1 MAANWG
7 RATVR
12 SRASDPS
19 VDRRRR
25 GAFLALLTGA
35 TLSAAT
41 LGSGVFAAAAP
52 APLATDATPQPAQ
65 PDRPDEAVSTLTQLA
80 TADEAPP
87 AEQEPQHRK
96 EAEPPAPEK
105 ASPEESAAIDEA
117 VRALANDDIPRNA
130 MKAVRA
136 LHGFGEKAVPALQ
149 LALGSADQQQRH
161 LAAAVLRWLDA
172 APTPL
177 LCELSIEALGDP
189 EIEGYWRTLIHRP
202 AISAAR
208 WLDEKSGSKEVV
220 SHLLVAARSL
230 QPQRRFLAAALLAR
244 RGVQTDLHHTCA
256 VLIDQLPDNQRMGD
270 ALVAAHGLYRL
281 GAPALPQV
289 RLAYRGADE
298 QARSLLQLVEENL
311 ADDAAGRKR
320 TEAELRERYDRLGL
334 RKVTR
339 VRLDPAREHALFG
352 FAVLPRL

>member
-1 MAANWG
+1 MAVNWE

-12 SRASDPS
+12 SRAADIPFE
-19 VDRRRR
+19 RRRR
-25 GAFLALLTGA
+25 GAIVAVLLGA

-65 PDRPDEAVSTLTQLA
+65 PDRPEQAVSTLTQLA
-80 TADEAPP
+80 TADEAQPT
-87 AEQEPQHRK
+87 EQEPQHRTH
-96 EAEPPAPEK
+96 AEPPPPEK
-105 ASPEESAAIDEA
+105 ASTEEAAEIDEA
-117 VRALANDDIPRNA
+117 IRALANDDIPRNA
-130 MKAVRA
+130 MNAVYA
-136 LHGFGEKAVPALQ
+136 LYDFGEKAIPALQ
-149 LALGSADQQQRH
+149 LALDSADQQQRH
-161 LAAAVLRWLDA
+161 LAAAVLRGIDA
-172 APTPL
+172 EPTRR

-208 WLDEKSGSKEVV
+208 WLDEKSDSKQVV

-230 QPQRRFLAAALLAR
+230 QPQRRFLAAAMLAR

-256 VLIDQLPDNQRMGD
+256 VLVAQLPDNDKMGD

-281 GAPALPQV
+281 GASALPQI

-298 QARSLLQLVEENL
+298 QTRKLLQLVEDNL
-311 ADDAAGRKR
+311 TDDEAGKKR
-320 TEAELRERYDRLGL
+320 TPAELRERYDRLGL
-334 RKVTR
+334 RTVTE
-339 VRLDPAREHALFG
+339 VCLDPVRDHEFPNNW
-352 FAVLPRL
+352 VLPRL

>member
-1 MAANWG
+1 MAANWE

-25 GAFLALLTGA
+25 GAFLALLAGA

-52 APLATDATPQPAQ
+52 APLASDATPPPAP
-65 PDRPDEAVSTLTQLA
+65 PDRPDEAVSKLTQLA
-80 TADEAPP
+80 TAEESQPT
-87 AEQEPQHRK
+87 EQEPLHRTQ
-96 EAEPPAPEK
+96 AEPPAPER
-105 ASPEESAAIDEA
+105 ASPEDDAAIDEA
-117 VRALANDDIPRNA
+117 IRALANDDIPRNA
-130 MKAVRA
+130 MHAVHA
-136 LHGFGEKAVPALQ
+136 LYGFGEKAVPALQ
-149 LALGSADQQQRH
+149 LALESADQQQRH

-172 APTPL
+172 APTPR

-202 AISAAR
+202 AISATG

-230 QPQRRFLAAALLAR
+230 QPQRRFLAAALIAR
-244 RGVQTDLHHTCA
+244 RGVVTDLHHTCS
-256 VLIDQLPDNQRMGD
+256 VLIAQLPDNAHLGD

-281 GAPALPQV
+281 GAPALPQI

-298 QARSLLQLVEENL
+298 QTRSLLQLVEENL
-311 ADDAAGRKR
+311 ADDAAGRKQ

-334 RKVTR
+334 RKVTG
-339 VRLDPAREHALFG
+339 VRLDPAREHSLLG

>member
-1 MAANWG
+1 MAANWE

-12 SRASDPS
+12 SRAADPS

-65 PDRPDEAVSTLTQLA
+65 TDRPDEAVSTLTQLA
-80 TADEAPP
+80 ASDGAQPT
-87 AEQEPQHRK
+87 EQEPQHRK
-96 EAEPPAPEK
+96 EAEPPRPEK
-105 ASPEESAAIDEA
+105 ASPEDAAAIDEA
-117 VRALANDDIPRNA
+117 IRALANDDIPRNA
-130 MKAVRA
+130 MKAVHA
-136 LHGFGEKAVPALQ
+136 LYRFGEKAVPALQ
-149 LALGSADQQQRH
+149 IALGSADQQQRH

-202 AISAAR
+202 AISAAQ

-256 VLIDQLPDNQRMGD
+256 VLIEQLPDNQRMGD

-281 GAPALPQV
+281 GAPALPQI
-289 RLAYRGADE
+289 RLAYRGADQ

-311 ADDAAGRKR
+311 VDDDAGRAR
-320 TEAELRERYDRLGL
+320 TPAELRERYDRLGL
-334 RKVTR
+334 RKVTDVR
-339 VRLDPAREHALFG
+339 VDPAREHPFLG
-352 FAVLPRL
+352 IAVLPRL